1 MPSNARSIVLSLL
14 GAASIGPGLIGLV
27 SLAAV
32 LGGCNQ
38 LPPERGTHVQTV
50 ASDKLDKRN
59 AIEVALP
66 PIQNAT
72 GDDTVPIVALREAFQ
87 AGLVRRRY
95 SPLSLDYVDRKV
107 IDATYTPGSLQESA
121 VLQIEIEGWDTSL
134 LETHAALTVKARA
147 RLIDAENPQNG
158 QLWSGTLDHR
168 FDFEAERDHY
178 TTQESFLRYACGRVA
193 DELLAALPAREAPQ
207 PGG

>member
-1 MPSNARSIVLSLL
+1 MPSNARSLVLPLL
-14 GAASIGPGLIGLV
+14 GAASIGIGLAPFAIG
-27 SLAAV
+27 LA
-32 LGGCNQ
+32 GCNQ

-50 ASDKLDKRN
+50 ASDKLEKRN
-59 AIEVALP
+59 AIEVAVP

-72 GDDTVPIVALREAFQ
+72 GDDTVPIVDLREAFQ

-121 VLQIEIEGWDTSL
+121 VLQVEIQGWDTSL
-134 LETHAALTVKARA
+134 FETRAALTVKARA
-147 RLIDAENPQNG
+147 RLIDAENPANG

-168 FDFEAERDHY
+168 FDFEAERDRF

-193 DELLAALPAREAPQ
+193 DELLAALPAREAH
-207 PGG
+207 PGS